1 MQRRQSQH
9 GPNPEIDLTDWR
21 ASRHAT
27 QKTLLRLWMPQSA
40 QRSRILPDA
49 LPAVEEPRDSPMGTA
64 RQAVALLHRG
74 LLQAQAKAGLLRYAL
89 HPLAPQKGDPGP
101 AGTVVNT
108 QSGECAAEGCDREA
122 KTRGLC
128 TLHYGRLRSNGTLNA
143 APSKAGA
150 WNGMWKGDTASYF
163 AIHQRLKV
171 TRGKA
176 SDHSCSECGNR
187 ARHWAYDNADP
198 FEREDD
204 GGRYSTNLNHY
215 RPMCVSC
222 HRKFDFNHSKKKAA
236 S

>member
-1 MQRRQSQH
+1 MLPKKLCSVAGCANPHNAHGLCPMHYQRWKNH
-9 GPNPEIDLTDWR
+9 GTPLWEPPVKPTLCSIEGCLKRREKRDFCNMHYTRWR
-21 ASRHAT
+21 
-27 QKTLLRLWMPQSA
+27 L
-40 QRSRILPDA
+40 
-49 LPAVEEPRDSPMGTA
+49 
-64 RQAVALLHRG
+64 
-74 LLQAQAKAGLLRYAL
+74 
-89 HPLAPQKGDPGP
+89 KGDPGP

-108 QSGECAAEGCDREA
+108 QSGECAAEGCAREA
-122 KTRGLC
+122 RTRGLC
-128 TLHYGRLRSNGTLNA
+128 TLHYGRLRSNGTLDA

-150 WNGMWKGDTASYF
+150 WNGMWKGDAASYF